1 MGTKQT
7 YLFRKKNMTEGGK
20 TRITICCISVML
32 FLLFAAQQVFAQP
45 LKQLSYTDLSYG
57 KAHFMM
63 PSSYLKETPATQ
75 SYQSEDSLTNVRA
88 PWLAL
93 KTNMLYD
100 VCLIPNIGAEFS
112 IGKHWT
118 ITFDWF
124 YTWFSADNRHRYWQG
139 YGGYLGVRKYFGSSK
154 SNQNTLPHREGR
166 GGSSFPRGHHLGLYT
181 LGMTYDV
188 EWGGK
193 GYQAAHFGF
202 GVGVEY
208 GYSMRIGRRLNLDLS
223 IGVGFQDGEYK
234 EYVPSHDHWNHYI
247 WLSTHKRHWWG
258 PTKAEVSLVWVIGGN
273 KKGGRQ

>member
-1 MGTKQT
+1 MRIEQNIYTTKQDNT
-7 YLFRKKNMTEGGK
+7 AKTGNTRRVICLAFVLFVGM
-20 TRITICCISVML
+20 ISAL
-32 FLLFAAQQVFAQP
+32 QGFAQTASLRNDTLP
-45 LKQLSYTDLSYG
+45 SPSKTNYVVPQPFQQDIPVTNQP
-57 KAHFMM
+57 MM
-63 PSSYLKETPATQ
+63 
-75 SYQSEDSLTNVRA
+75 DSINVRA

-112 IGKHWT
+112 IGKRWT

-124 YTWFSADNRHRYWQG
+124 YTWFSSDNRHRYWQG

-154 SNQNTLPHREGR
+154 SNQNALPHREGR
-166 GGSSFPRGHHLGLYT
+166 GGSSFPRGHHLGIYT

-193 GYQAAHFGF
+193 GYQADHFGF

-258 PTKAEVSLVWVIGGN
+258 PTKAEVSLVWVIG
-273 KKGGRQ
+273 KGGRR

>member
-1 MGTKQT
+1 M
-7 YLFRKKNMTEGGK
+7 
-20 TRITICCISVML
+20 ISAL
-32 FLLFAAQQVFAQP
+32 QGFAQNATLRNDTLP
-45 LKQLSYTDLSYG
+45 SPSKTNFVVPQPFQQDIPVTNQP
-57 KAHFMM
+57 MM
-63 PSSYLKETPATQ
+63 
-75 SYQSEDSLTNVRA
+75 DSINVRA

-112 IGKHWT
+112 IGKRWT

-124 YTWFSADNRHRYWQG
+124 YTWFSSDNRHRYWQG

-154 SNQNTLPHREGR
+154 SSLPL
-166 GGSSFPRGHHLGLYT
+166 GGSGVGSFPRGHDLGLYA
-181 LGMTYDV
+181 LGLTYDV

-193 GYQAAHFGF
+193 GYQAARFGF
-202 GVGVEY
+202 GAGVEY

>member
-1 MGTKQT
+1 MRIEQNIYTTKQDNT
-7 YLFRKKNMTEGGK
+7 AKTGNTRRVICLAFVLFVGM
-20 TRITICCISVML
+20 ISAL
-32 FLLFAAQQVFAQP
+32 QGFAQTATLRNDTLP
-45 LKQLSYTDLSYG
+45 SPSKTNFVVPQPFQQDIPVTNQP
-57 KAHFMM
+57 MM
-63 PSSYLKETPATQ
+63 
-75 SYQSEDSLTNVRA
+75 DSINVRA

-100 VCLIPNIGAEFS
+100 VCLIPNIGAEFNL
-112 IGKHWT
+112 GKRWT

-166 GGSSFPRGHHLGLYT
+166 GGSSFPRGHHLGLYA
-181 LGMTYDV
+181 LGLTYDV

-202 GVGVEY
+202 GVGLEY

>member
-1 MGTKQT
+1 MRIEQNIYTTKQDNT
-7 YLFRKKNMTEGGK
+7 AKTGNTRRVICLAFVLFVGM
-20 TRITICCISVML
+20 ISAL
-32 FLLFAAQQVFAQP
+32 QGFAQTASLRNDTLP
-45 LKQLSYTDLSYG
+45 SPSKTNYVVPQPFQQDIPVTNQP
-57 KAHFMM
+57 MM
-63 PSSYLKETPATQ
+63 
-75 SYQSEDSLTNVRA
+75 DSINVRA

-100 VCLIPNIGAEFS
+100 VCLIPNIGAEFNL
-112 IGKHWT
+112 GKRWT

-154 SNQNTLPHREGR
+154 SSLPL
-166 GGSSFPRGHHLGLYT
+166 GGSGVGSFPRGHHLGLYA

-193 GYQAAHFGF
+193 GYQAARFGF
-202 GVGVEY
+202 GAGVEY

>member
-1 MGTKQT
+1 MRIEQNIYTTKQDNT
-7 YLFRKKNMTEGGK
+7 AKTGNTRRVICLAFVLFVGMISALQGIAQTASQRNDTLPSPSK
-20 TRITICCISVML
+20 TNFVVPQS
-32 FLLFAAQQVFAQP
+32 FLQDIPVTNQP
-45 LKQLSYTDLSYG
+45 
-57 KAHFMM
+57 MM
-63 PSSYLKETPATQ
+63 
-75 SYQSEDSLTNVRA
+75 DSINVRA

-100 VCLIPNIGAEFS
+100 VCLIPNIGAEFNL
-112 IGKHWT
+112 GKRWT

-193 GYQAAHFGF
+193 GYQAARFGF
-202 GVGVEY
+202 GAGVEY

>member
-32 FLLFAAQQVFAQP
+32 FLLFAAQQVFAQTASLRNDTLP
-45 LKQLSYTDLSYG
+45 SPSKTNYVVPQPFQQDIPVTNQP
-57 KAHFMM
+57 MM
-63 PSSYLKETPATQ
+63 
-75 SYQSEDSLTNVRA
+75 DSINVRA

-112 IGKHWT
+112 IGKRWT

-154 SNQNTLPHREGR
+154 SSLPL
-166 GGSSFPRGHHLGLYT
+166 GGSGVGSFPRGHHLGIYT

-193 GYQAAHFGF
+193 GYQADHFGF

-234 EYVPSHDHWNHYI
+234 EYVPSYDDWNHYI
-247 WLSTHKRHWWG
+247 WKSTHKRHWWG

>member
-1 MGTKQT
+1 MRIEQNIYTTKQDNT
-7 YLFRKKNMTEGGK
+7 AKTGNTRRVICLAFVLFVGM
-20 TRITICCISVML
+20 ISAL
-32 FLLFAAQQVFAQP
+32 QGFAQTASLRNDTLP
-45 LKQLSYTDLSYG
+45 SPSKTNYVVPQPFQQDIPVTNQP
-57 KAHFMM
+57 MM
-63 PSSYLKETPATQ
+63 DTI
-75 SYQSEDSLTNVRA
+75 NVRA

-100 VCLIPNIGAEFS
+100 VCLIPNIGAEFNL
-112 IGKHWT
+112 GKRWT

-166 GGSSFPRGHHLGLYT
+166 GGSSFPRGHHLGLYA
-181 LGMTYDV
+181 LGLTYDV

-193 GYQAAHFGF
+193 GYQAARFGF
-202 GVGVEY
+202 GAGVEY